1 MIFAVAVILYLS
13 YVCSKKLGGG
23 VLPGAGT
30 SKNIRIIEKAFLGR
44 EKSVVIIR
52 VGRKDY
58 LLGVSQEG
66 VRLLKELEEG
76 QITLEEQEE
85 QKNDPLDWG
94 GKRSVGSVIACR
106 ML

>member
-1 MIFAVAVILYLS
+1 M
-13 YVCSKKLGGG
+13 
-23 VLPGAGT
+23 
-30 SKNIRIIEKAFLGR
+30 
-44 EKSVVIIR
+44 IIR

-85 QKNDPLDWG
+85 QKKPPRFSDIFRNRLG
-94 GKRSVGSVIACR
+94 GGE
-106 ML
+106 

>member
-85 QKNDPLDWG
+85 QKKPPHFSDIFRNRLG
-94 GKRSVGSVIACR
+94 GGE
-106 ML
+106 